1 MQKNILLTIA
11 TLLLFIVVQVSYAQ
25 DITPRWKIV
34 KLIEDNIG
42 AALTPTSDGNVY
54 RYDGYKLIKY
64 NTNGDELWSKKMTN
78 SYANISYVKTT
89 NDQFC
94 IAASHW
100 TTYFEIDTFV
110 FKYPRNQDF
119 TIIYRIDSSGSV
131 LWLKHF
137 KGESY
142 NAGNSLSMDIDGN
155 FYFFGQFKDSIS
167 IDGVTITGKP
177 ATIKGLTN
185 ICLAKFSSTGDLIWL
200 KNIGNANKKITA
212 SSIITDKNNNMY
224 IAGTYGTDTLTVL
237 PYTLIEPV
245 KKDEDVFLA
254 KIDTT
259 GNTQWVKH
267 FPDEVIYLTDASP
280 RLQLDN
286 DGNVLMYWTDN
297 RASGYMGKGYIL
309 KYHPNGEILKKV
321 KLYKPASS
329 VSNYR
334 IAALEVDSQNNIYM
348 AAEFSDVLTP
358 IPAAPKIIL
367 SVSRRDVV
375 FLKYD
380 SAFNLKWYK
389 HIINKW
395 ENYCFGFA
403 IFNNKEIYLFGEG
416 YGYIVNQVPQNISF
430 GGEYEFYFSNSK
442 SKLSYLAR
450 IETCNPIE
458 ENLVKN
464 NAVLEAPQA
473 WGNWQWYV
481 DSTKIEGATWYSYAP
496 KKSGTYTVL
505 SKDGNSCY
513 RLSNPYVW
521 IMTGTDE
528 NFVGN
533 NVNIYPNPTLNKQF
547 TLQIP
552 DKVNSISIYSIE
564 GSLYKNIAVNQDGNY
579 EIEINQSG
587 IYFVRIDTPQGLIV
601 KKIIVQ

>member
-11 TLLLFIVVQVSYAQ
+11 TLLLFIVVQTSYAQ
-25 DITPRWKIV
+25 DLTPRWKIV
-34 KLIEDNIG
+34 KPVEDNIG

-64 NTNGDELWSKKMTN
+64 NPNGDELWSKKMTN

-94 IAASHW
+94 IATSHW

-110 FKYPRNQDF
+110 FKYPKSEDF
-119 TIIYRIDSSGSV
+119 TIIYRIDSSGNV

-137 KGESY
+137 KGKSY
-142 NAGNSLSMDIDGN
+142 NAGNSLSTDTDGN
-155 FYFFGQFKDSIS
+155 FYFFCYFNDTIS
-167 IDGVTITGKP
+167 FDGVTITGKP
-177 ATIKGLTN
+177 SANSAFTN
-185 ICLAKFSSTGDLIWL
+185 LCLAKFSSSGDLIWL

-245 KKDEDVFLA
+245 KKEEDVFLA
-254 KIDTT
+254 KIDTA
-259 GNTQWVKH
+259 GNTQWLKH
-267 FPDEVIYLTDASP
+267 FPDEVVYLTDWAP
-280 RLQLDN
+280 KLKVDN
-286 DGNVLMYWTDN
+286 DGNVLMYWTEN
-297 RASGYMGKGYIL
+297 KYNGMGQGYIL
-309 KYHPNGEILKKV
+309 KYNPNGDIIKKIR
-321 KLYKPASS
+321 LYR
-329 VSNYR
+329 SNHSDKYR
-334 IAALEVDSQNNIYM
+334 IAALEVDSQNNIYL
-348 AAEFSDVLTP
+348 ATEFDGILTAL
-358 IPAAPKIIL
+358 PAVPKLIL
-367 SVSRRDVV
+367 SNQGTDVV
-375 FLKYD
+375 FSKYD
-380 SAFNLKWYK
+380 SAFNLQWYK
-389 HIINKW
+389 HIINK
-395 ENYCFGFA
+395 EKDICYGFT
-403 IFNNKEIYLFGEG
+403 IFNDKEIYLFGES
-416 YGYIVNQVPQNISF
+416 YGYVVNQVPQRISF
-430 GGEYEFYFSNSK
+430 GEYEFYFSTGK
-442 SKLSYLAR
+442 SKFSYLAR
-450 IETCNPIE
+450 IETCNPVQESLI
-458 ENLVKN
+458 KN
-464 NAVLEAPQA
+464 SGIIEAPQA

-533 NVNIYPNPTLNKQF
+533 NVSIYPNPTLNKQF
-547 TLQIP
+547 TLQTP
-552 DKVNSISIYSIE
+552 DRVNSITIYSIE
-564 GSLYKNIAVNQDGNY
+564 GSLYKNIDVNEEGNY

-587 IYFVRIDTPQGLIV
+587 VYFVRIDTPQGLIV